1 MCNTERY
8 TPTLSIPLLRH
19 KKLYIIFIARFWQ
32 NATYKYHMFKKLKQW
47 REKWTVDH
55 SVDVAVDLVLLL
67 IDVIASPVLICVRLI
82 RYVIG
87 DYVVNKIKSGL
98 KLVIHWWEKRSKPVR
113 RLLLVLFLIVL
124 PFVLIVVYFFTEIVS
139 MYFEYNWN
147 D

>member
-1 MCNTERY
+1 
-8 TPTLSIPLLRH
+8 
-19 KKLYIIFIARFWQ
+19 
-32 NATYKYHMFKKLKQW
+32 MFKKFKQL

-55 SVDVAVDLVLLL
+55 SVDVAVDLVLLV

-82 RYVIG
+82 RYIIG
-87 DYVVNKIKSGL
+87 DYVVNKIKSGI
-98 KLVIHWWEKRSKPVR
+98 KLAIHWWEKRSKPVR
-113 RLLLVLFLIVL
+113 RLLLILFLIVL

>member
-1 MCNTERY
+1 
-8 TPTLSIPLLRH
+8 
-19 KKLYIIFIARFWQ
+19 
-32 NATYKYHMFKKLKQW
+32 MFKKFKQW

-87 DYVVNKIKSGL
+87 DYVINKIKSGL
-98 KLVIHWWEKRSKPVR
+98 KLVIHWWEKRSKAVR

>member
-1 MCNTERY
+1 
-8 TPTLSIPLLRH
+8 
-19 KKLYIIFIARFWQ
+19 
-32 NATYKYHMFKKLKQW
+32 MFKKFKQL

-87 DYVVNKIKSGL
+87 DYVINKIKSGL

-113 RLLLVLFLIVL
+113 RLLLVLSLIVL
-124 PFVLIVVYFFTEIVS
+124 PFVLITVYFFTEIVN

>member
-1 MCNTERY
+1 M
-8 TPTLSIPLLRH
+8 L
-19 KKLYIIFIARFWQ
+19 KKF
-32 NATYKYHMFKKLKQW
+32 KQW

-67 IDVIASPVLICVRLI
+67 IDVIASPVLIVVRLL

-98 KLVIHWWEKRSKPVR
+98 KIAIHWWEKRSPPVR
-113 RLLLVLFLIVL
+113 RLLALLFFILL
-124 PFVLIVVYFFTEIVS
+124 PFILIFVWFFNEIAI
-139 MYFEYNWN
+139 MFFEYNWN

>member
-1 MCNTERY
+1 
-8 TPTLSIPLLRH
+8 
-19 KKLYIIFIARFWQ
+19 
-32 NATYKYHMFKKLKQW
+32 MFKKLKQL

-55 SVDVAVDLVLLL
+55 SVDVAVDLVLLV

-82 RYVIG
+82 RYIIG
-87 DYVVNKIKSGL
+87 DYVVNKIKSGI
-98 KLVIHWWEKRSKPVR
+98 KLAIHWWEKRSKPVR

>member
-1 MCNTERY
+1 MLDKIKTKWR
-8 TPTLSIPLLRH
+8 S
-19 KKLYIIFIARFWQ
+19 
-32 NATYKYHMFKKLKQW
+32 W

-67 IDVIASPVLICVRLI
+67 IDVIASPVLIIVRLI

-87 DYVVNKIKSGL
+87 DYVVNKIKAGI
-98 KLVIHWWEKRSKPVR
+98 KIAIHWWEKRSKPVR
-113 RLLLVLFLIVL
+113 QLLLILFLIVL
-124 PFVLIVVYFFTEIVS
+124 PFVLITVYFFTEIVN

>member
-1 MCNTERY
+1 MAKPVLCQPINMFM
-8 TPTLSIPLLRH
+8 L
-19 KKLYIIFIARFWQ
+19 KKF
-32 NATYKYHMFKKLKQW
+32 KQW

-67 IDVIASPVLICVRLI
+67 IDVIASPVLIIVRLI

-87 DYVVNKIKSGL
+87 DYVVNKIKSGI
-98 KLVIHWWEKRSKPVR
+98 KIAIHWWEKRSKPVR
-113 RLLLVLFLIVL
+113 RLLLVLFLIIL
-124 PFVLIVVYFFTEIVS
+124 PFVLIIVYFFTEIVN

>member
-1 MCNTERY
+1 
-8 TPTLSIPLLRH
+8 
-19 KKLYIIFIARFWQ
+19 
-32 NATYKYHMFKKLKQW
+32 MFKKFKQW

-87 DYVVNKIKSGL
+87 DYVVNKIKSGM
-98 KLVIHWWEKRSKPVR
+98 KSVIHWWEKRSKPVR

>member
-1 MCNTERY
+1 
-8 TPTLSIPLLRH
+8 
-19 KKLYIIFIARFWQ
+19 
-32 NATYKYHMFKKLKQW
+32 MFKKFKQW

-82 RYVIG
+82 RYVVG
-87 DYVVNKIKSGL
+87 DYLVDKIKSGL

-113 RLLLVLFLIVL
+113 TLLLVLFLIVL

>member
-1 MCNTERY
+1 M
-8 TPTLSIPLLRH
+8 LGKI
-19 KKLYIIFIARFWQ
+19 KKRWCEWQ
-32 NATYKYHMFKKLKQW
+32 
-47 REKWTVDH
+47 EKWTVDH

>member
-1 MCNTERY
+1 
-8 TPTLSIPLLRH
+8 
-19 KKLYIIFIARFWQ
+19 
-32 NATYKYHMFKKLKQW
+32 MFKKLKQW
-47 REKWTVDH
+47 REKWTIDH

-82 RYVIG
+82 RYIIG
-87 DYVVNKIKSGL
+87 DYVINKIKSGL
-98 KLVIHWWEKRSKPVR
+98 KLVIHWWEKRSKLVR

-124 PFVLIVVYFFTEIVS
+124 PFVLITVYFFTEIVN

>member
-1 MCNTERY
+1 
-8 TPTLSIPLLRH
+8 
-19 KKLYIIFIARFWQ
+19 
-32 NATYKYHMFKKLKQW
+32 MFKKLKQW

-67 IDVIASPVLICVRLI
+67 IDVIASPVLIFVRLI

-87 DYVVNKIKSGL
+87 DYVINKIKSGL

-113 RLLLVLFLIVL
+113 TLLLVLFLIVL

>member
-1 MCNTERY
+1 M
-8 TPTLSIPLLRH
+8 L
-19 KKLYIIFIARFWQ
+19 
-32 NATYKYHMFKKLKQW
+32 KKLKQW

-82 RYVIG
+82 RYIIG
-87 DYVVNKIKSGL
+87 DYVVSKIKSGL
-98 KLVIHWWEKRSKPVR
+98 KLVIHWWKKRSKPVR
-113 RLLLVLFLIVL
+113 RLLLILFLIVL